1 MASERLRLEH
11 SDQEE
16 GSREEENEELN
27 GDTLIHNY
35 VLIEAGVYIFHGNLD
50 FFPPQLSL
58 VANVVSFF

>member
-35 VLIEAGVYIFHGNLD
+35 VLIEAGVYIF
-50 FFPPQLSL
+50 
-58 VANVVSFF
+58 